1 MVRILQERIYDGN
14 KRYVELF
21 CLSKDTKP
29 TSGLV
34 TGSRAVEVDT
44 GDVYLFDE
52 TETGTWY
59 TQSAAGSN
67 DGE

>member
-1 MVRILQERIYDGN
+1 MVRILQERIYEGD

-21 CLSKDTKP
+21 CLAKDTKP
-29 TSGLV
+29 TSGLI

-52 TETGTWY
+52 TDGVWY
-59 TQSAAGSN
+59 AQSAAGSN